1 MGCGRG
7 GTPGSGTSGGGS
19 GSIGSGSTGGME
31 SPVIE
36 FFVLMSAI
44 DILLLWSGPGIILL
58 STAKVAVTEPGRALP
73 GTPGKL

>member
-1 MGCGRG
+1 MV
-7 GTPGSGTSGGGS
+7 
-19 GSIGSGSTGGME
+19 

-73 GTPGKL
+73 GAPGKL